1 MAVCKMK
8 LYTWPLLAVLLSIF
22 VGCTKQVPESGGI
35 EVKNSSGATTVFFPE
50 YSPDLLRNNY

>member
-1 MAVCKMK
+1 MK